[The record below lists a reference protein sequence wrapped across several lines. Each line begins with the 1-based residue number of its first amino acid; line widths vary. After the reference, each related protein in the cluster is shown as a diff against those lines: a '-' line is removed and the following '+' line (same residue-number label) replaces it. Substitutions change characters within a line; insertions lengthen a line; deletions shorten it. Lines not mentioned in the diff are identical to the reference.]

1 MNQQPII
8 TPYENYLVQQSVQV
22 SGSLNSNSIISH
34 AGNIGALLY
43 FACEED
49 FNSMAIAIM
58 ADKKKED
65 HNPQLKDYFD
75 QGLTITK
82 KYLQALE
89 YKNQT
94 V

>member
-8 TPYENYLVQQSVQV
+8 TPYENYLVQQSVHV
-22 SGSLNSNSIISH
+22 SGSITEDTTITH

-43 FACEED
+43 FACEEE

-58 ADKKKED
+58 ADKKRED
-65 HNPQLKDYFD
+65 LNPQLKDYFD